1 MASRG
6 YPVELLA
13 EDASVLRRLARSASG
28 ATSNRHAPARV
39 ALAPSRAVFVM
50 AERPSVVAKAE
61 RPSVVVKGHPV
72 AAVSVVAASVAAD
85 PARGA
90 EIVEQ

>member
-50 AERPSVVAKAE
+50 AERPSVVAK
-61 RPSVVVKGHPV
+61 GHPV